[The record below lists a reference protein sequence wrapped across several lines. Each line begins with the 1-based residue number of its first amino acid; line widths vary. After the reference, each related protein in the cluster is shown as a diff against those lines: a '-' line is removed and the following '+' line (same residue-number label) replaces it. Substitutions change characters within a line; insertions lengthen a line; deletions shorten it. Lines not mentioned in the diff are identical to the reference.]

1 VIDGD
6 VIRYFSGYDDDD
18 SEKWLRATV
27 QPMYL
32 TQQRLYPT
40 FYNVLNERGEELS
53 VELLPGRE
61 LGNFLMRTLGNLWE
75 MVNGDQLKEIVAHLS
90 PSSSSS
96 WAESALIP
104 SQTTHPHPTP
114 TPTPTRGK

>member
-1 VIDGD
+1 VIDRD

-18 SEKWLRATV
+18 SEECLRATV

-53 VELLPGRE
+53 VEL
-61 LGNFLMRTLGNLWE
+61 
-75 MVNGDQLKEIVAHLS
+75 
-90 PSSSSS
+90 
-96 WAESALIP
+96 
-104 SQTTHPHPTP
+104 
-114 TPTPTRGK
+114 